1 MHIAC
6 DRHGSRIMF
15 FPNRIIH
22 RSDGS
27 PCYSIGFGAGE
38 KHFLRHELKLRATE
52 KAAARSDE
60 PKHDPAENLLRELF
74 MA

>member
-15 FPNRIIH
+15 FPDRIIH

-38 KHFLRHELKLRATE
+38 KHFLRHALKLRAAE
-52 KAAARSDE
+52 KAVARSLSAWRRNSV
-60 PKHDPAENLLRELF
+60 PKESRI
-74 MA
+74 MV